1 MSTGE
6 FDKPFEMT
14 RQGNPAE
21 KVGMMRADADRQ
33 SLNESSGDRTTRFPS
48 VVTNQLRHHLYNTW
62 ATILIK
68 APESPKTLLFCGA
81 NSGEGTSFVSYHLAL
96 FLCLEYNLRI
106 LYVETD
112 PDGQRPYPALPDGE
126 GCPGLAAYFNED
138 RPLGSLILET
148 ETPGFHVLP
157 DASRS
162 DMPGISKIISEKE
175 AVRQLMH
182 YCSEQYDVTV
192 FDGQPVL
199 KSPRVIGFARAVD
212 QVLFVCRYAVSRR
225 EVSRLAIEKLHQ
237 GGVNIMGVLLNDRQ
251 YPVPARIYRS
261 LK

>member
-6 FDKPFEMT
+6 LDKPFEMT
-14 RQGNPAE
+14 RQGNPVE
-21 KVGMMRADADRQ
+21 KVGMMQADADRQ
-33 SLNESSGDRTTRFPS
+33 SFNEPSGSRTAPFSSAI
-48 VVTNQLRHHLYNTW
+48 VNQLRYHLYNTW

-81 NSGEGTSFVSYHLAL
+81 ISGEGTSFVSYHLAL
-96 FLCLEYNLRI
+96 FLCLEYNLRT

-112 PDGQRPYPALPDGE
+112 PDGQRPYPALPGGE
-126 GCPGLAAYFNED
+126 GYPGLAAYFNED
-138 RPLGSLILET
+138 RPLDSLILET

-162 DMPGISKIISEKE
+162 DMAGMSKIISEKE
-175 AVRQLMH
+175 AIRQLMR
-182 YCSEQYDVTV
+182 YCSDHYDLTV

-225 EVSRLAIEKLHQ
+225 EVSRLAIEKLRQ
-237 GGVNIMGVLLNDRQ
+237 GGVNIMGVLLNDRH